1 MHRLVLDIIEATE
14 EEIEAAFENIP
25 ANQVARVERYLKFML
40 HPDRNGHHMA
50 TDAFQKLSNSKWK
63 LKFSKLLS
71 NSCYCK
77 LPFFTMT
84 APVDTCPTVAAA

>member
-50 TDAFQKLSNSKWK
+50 TDAF
-63 LKFSKLLS
+63 
-71 NSCYCK
+71 
-77 LPFFTMT
+77 
-84 APVDTCPTVAAA
+84 